1 MSHRSTMVVILL
13 VRKWLSG
20 ATWTLIC
27 LKNGI
32 YHNLTLFATKV
43 DIKEKCSDGA
53 VCYRPTPLTHTT
65 SFEDKS
71 FILMVNNR
79 TLVCPTDMISK
90 EVYSLTNTKRLTS
103 TRNAHKSMT
112 TKVPIGGWCLI
123 ALKKSSNNE
132 F

>member
-1 MSHRSTMVVILL
+1 MVVILL

-71 FILMVNNR
+71 FILMVGQQNPRVSNR
-79 TLVCPTDMISK
+79 HDFERGLQPHQYQTLDVHEECTQVHDYKSTYWGLVSHRLK
-90 EVYSLTNTKRLTS
+90 EVK
-103 TRNAHKSMT
+103 
-112 TKVPIGGWCLI
+112 
-123 ALKKSSNNE
+123 
-132 F
+132 